1 MDLFEF
7 KKVTLKYHYDKT
19 EVLKDFD
26 FCVKEGETVT
36 LMLEVQSGK
45 SSVAKLLTGVIKPTF
60 GEIFFKGQNYASA
73 PRDKGIMY
81 IGEEPLYF
89 KNKSV
94 YFNLSYPLKIRKY
107 NKEEVRQIIEKINA
121 RYNLDLNKKARAL
134 TQEEMGGFLCARG
147 ETRPLNLVILDS
159 VRNEYFENL
168 CALATEKNCALLILT
183 SDIAQ
188 TLGRVL
194 IMQNNQIIY
203 EGAANSAKET
213 LQNILWLT

>member
-7 KKVTLKYHYDKT
+7 KKITLKYHYDKT
-19 EVLKDFD
+19 DVLKDFD
-26 FCVKEGETVT
+26 FSLKQGEIVT

-60 GEIFFKGQNYASA
+60 GEIIYKGQSFAAA

-81 IGEEPLYF
+81 VGEEPLYF
-89 KNKSV
+89 KNKSI
-94 YFNLSYPLKIRKY
+94 YSNLAYPLKVRKY
-107 NKEEVRQIIEKINA
+107 NKEEIRQIIEKINA
-121 RYNLDLNKKARAL
+121 RYGLDLNKKAKSL
-134 TQEEMGGFLCARG
+134 TQNEMGDFLCARG
-147 ETRPLNLVILDS
+147 ETRPLNLIILDS
-159 VRNEYFENL
+159 VKSEYFENL
-168 CALATEKNCALLILT
+168 CALAREKNCALLILT

-188 TLGRVL
+188 ALGRVV

-203 EGAANSAKET
+203 EGGASAAAQT